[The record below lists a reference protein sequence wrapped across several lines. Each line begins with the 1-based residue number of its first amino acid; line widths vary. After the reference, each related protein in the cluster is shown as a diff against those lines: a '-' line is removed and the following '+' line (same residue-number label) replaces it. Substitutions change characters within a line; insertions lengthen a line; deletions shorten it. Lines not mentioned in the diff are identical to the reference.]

1 MNRAQR
7 RAAAKALGRNLR
19 AQGVSKASRRAQ
31 VAQARRGVNFES
43 KAKATL
49 NSVIRRNSQERLESA
64 KATFGPRRARETEM
78 LNRVHSGDWKVGQFL
93 RQASSAWKASS
104 EYRQGNHTRMMGW
117 LSEEALRRGY
127 KNLSEWEQDFEKEN
141 SELLGMA
148 DEDDL
153 MMSAEDPYVM
163 GMDLVSIGY
172 RGLRPVLPT
181 RRS

>member
-7 RAAAKALGRNLR
+7 RAAAKALGKTLK
-19 AQGVSKASRRAQ
+19 AQGIGKAARRAQ
-31 VAQARRGVNFES
+31 VVQARKGVNFES

-49 NSVIRRNSQERLESA
+49 NRAIGQRGIERVESA

-78 LNRVHSGDWKVGQFL
+78 LQRVHSGDWKAGQFL
-93 RQASSAWKASS
+93 RQASSAWKASD
-104 EYRQGNHTRMMGW
+104 EYRSGKHQRMMGW

-127 KNLSEWEQDFEKEN
+127 RNLSEWEQDFEKEN
-141 SELLGMA
+141 AELLGMA
-148 DEDDL
+148 DEDEL
-153 MMSAEDPYVM
+153 LLSAEDPYVT

-181 RRS
+181 RR

>member
-31 VAQARRGVNFES
+31 VVQARRGISFES

-49 NSVIRRNSQERLESA
+49 SRAIGQKAMERVESA

-78 LNRVHSGDWKVGQFL
+78 LQRVHNGDWRAGQFL
-93 RQASSAWKASS
+93 RQASAAWKASD
-104 EYRQGNHTRMMGW
+104 EYRSGKHQRMMGW

-127 KNLSEWEQDFEKEN
+127 KSLSDWERAFEEEN
-141 SELLGMA
+141 SELIGLTE
-148 DEDDL
+148 EDDL
-153 MMSAEDPYVM
+153 LMSAEDPYTT
-163 GMDLVSIGY
+163 GMDLSAIGY
-172 RGLRPVLPT
+172 RGLRFTLPT
-181 RRS
+181 RR

>member
-1 MNRAQR
+1 MNRKAR
-7 RAAAKALGRNLR
+7 RAAAKALAKSLR
-19 AQGVSKASRRAQ
+19 AQGIGKAQRRVQ
-31 VAQARRGVNFES
+31 VAQARKGISFES

-49 NSVIRRNSQERLESA
+49 NKALGQKAMERVESA

-78 LNRVHSGDWKVGQFL
+78 LNRVHSGDWRAGQFL

-127 KNLSEWEQDFEKEN
+127 KNITDWERAFEEEN
-141 SELLGMA
+141 AELLGMA
-148 DEDDL
+148 DEDEL
-153 MMSAEDPYVM
+153 LLSAEDPYVT

-172 RGLRPVLPT
+172 RGLRPTLPT
-181 RRS
+181 RR

>member
-19 AQGVSKASRRAQ
+19 AQGVGKAQRRVQ
-31 VAQARRGVNFES
+31 VAQARKGISFES
-43 KAKATL
+43 KAKSTL
-49 NSVIRRNSQERLESA
+49 NRALGQKAMERVESA

-78 LNRVHSGDWKVGQFL
+78 LNRVHNGDWKAGQFL
-93 RQASSAWKASS
+93 RQASSAWKQSD
-104 EYRQGNHTRMMGW
+104 EYRSGKHQRMMGW

-127 KNLSEWEQDFEKEN
+127 SSLTEWEKAFEEEN
-141 SELLGMA
+141 AELLGMA
-148 DEDDL
+148 DEDEL
-153 MMSAEDPYVM
+153 LLSAEDPYVT

-172 RGLRPVLPT
+172 NGLRPVLPT

>member
-7 RAAAKALGRNLR
+7 RAAAKALGKTLK
-19 AQGVSKASRRAQ
+19 AQGIGKAQRRVQ
-31 VAQARRGVNFES
+31 VAQARKGVSFDS

-49 NSVIRRNSQERLESA
+49 NSVIRQKSQERIESA
-64 KATFGPRRARETEM
+64 KSTFGPRRARETEL
-78 LNRVHSGDWKVGQFL
+78 LNRVHSGDWRAGQFL
-93 RQASSAWKASS
+93 RQASSAWKMSD
-104 EYRQGNHTRMMGW
+104 EYRSGKHQRMMGW

-127 KNLSEWEQDFEKEN
+127 SSITEWEKDFEKEN
-141 SELLGMA
+141 AELLGMA

-153 MMSAEDPYVM
+153 MMSAEDPYTM

-181 RRS
+181 RR

>member
-7 RAAAKALGRNLR
+7 RAAAKALGRSLK
-19 AQGVSKASRRAQ
+19 AQGVSKASRRVQ
-31 VAQARRGVNFES
+31 VAQARRGVSFES

-49 NSVIRRNSQERLESA
+49 NRALGQKAIERVESS

-78 LNRVHSGDWKVGQFL
+78 LNRVHSGDWRAGQFL
-93 RQASSAWKASS
+93 RQASSAWKMSS
-104 EYRQGNHTRMMGW
+104 EYRQGNHQRMMGW

-127 KNLSEWEQDFEKEN
+127 KNLSEWEQAFEEEN
-141 SELLGMA
+141 KELLGMTEE
-148 DEDDL
+148 DEL
-153 MMSAEDPYVM
+153 LLSAEDPYVM
-163 GMDLVSIGY
+163 GMDLVSIGC

>member
-1 MNRAQR
+1 MNRKQR
-7 RAAAKALGRNLR
+7 RAAAKALGKTLKAKGIGK
-19 AQGVSKASRRAQ
+19 AQRRIQ
-31 VAQARRGVNFES
+31 VAQARKGISLES

-49 NSVIRRNSQERLESA
+49 NRALGQKAMERVESA

-78 LNRVHSGDWKVGQFL
+78 LNGVHNGDWKSGQFL
-93 RQASSAWKASS
+93 RQAASAWRMSE
-104 EYRQGNHTRMMGW
+104 EYRSGKHNRMMGW

-127 KNLSEWEQDFEKEN
+127 SSLTEWEKAFEEEN
-141 SELLGMA
+141 AELLGLA

-153 MMSAEDPYVM
+153 LLSAEDPYVT

-172 RGLRPVLPT
+172 NGLRPVLPT

>member
-1 MNRAQR
+1 MNRKQR
-7 RAAAKALGRNLR
+7 RAAAKALGRSLK

-31 VAQARRGVNFES
+31 VAQARRGVSFES

-49 NSVIRRNSQERLESA
+49 NKAIGQRGMERIESA

-78 LNRVHSGDWKVGQFL
+78 LNRVHNGDWKAGQFL
-93 RQASSAWKASS
+93 RQASSAWKMSD
-104 EYRQGNHTRMMGW
+104 EYRNGNHRRMMGW

-127 KNLSEWEQDFEKEN
+127 KSLSDWERAFEEEN

-148 DEDDL
+148 DEDEL
-153 MMSAEDPYVM
+153 LLSAEDPYVM

-181 RRS
+181 RR